1 MIMTFDSGE
10 EIGIYFF
17 FGLKRVLCFINLIFY
32 IPLDTTKVF
41 LGISSHFITQSCR
54 AISINIY
61 NWVSTKGFAKIAR
74 ISTVMIP
81 GREKTVRTVS

>member
-1 MIMTFDSGE
+1 MTFDSGE

-41 LGISSHFITQSCR
+41 LGISSHVITQSCR
-54 AISINIY
+54 EISINTY
-61 NWVSTKGFAKIAR
+61 NWGLLTHFLIFASLFFDLTLSLSTR
-74 ISTVMIP
+74 
-81 GREKTVRTVS
+81 